1 MRRKNRKL
9 AALALAAAGV
19 AVFVGGFLAGPQEA
33 GSAEWLKPAE
43 HGFVDLLR
51 TPYDASPGHG
61 DSLHA
66 TCAAN
71 GQGVE
76 IGVHPFDGV
85 ARNFQV
91 WELSPPA
98 PMLLDNVTEAVWS
111 KVYPFGY
118 YGISYSG
125 DSSYLLVDEDTQ
137 RALCLGPDGEPQPPV
152 TAPPVPPST
161 PTVPSTVPVPVTEVP
176 PPPVSVPVPDT
187 TIPSPPVVSGPAPS
201 EPGVGV
207 ETSSIQ
213 RQSLPNTG
221 SPTPTLLA
229 LGVGLLAVGASMVRR
244 AGKLTHGEDAQ

>member
-1 MRRKNRKL
+1 MTRRIKRTTVGV
-9 AALALAAAGV
+9 LALGGLLAL
-19 AVFVGGFLAGPQEA
+19 GGFVAGDKA
-33 GSAEWLKPAE
+33 GAGEWLKPAD
-43 HGFVDLLR
+43 HGYVDLLR

-76 IGVHPFDGV
+76 IAVHPFDGV

-137 RALCLGPDGEPQPPV
+137 RALCLGPDGDPQPPT
-152 TAPPVPPST
+152 TAPPVPST
-161 PTVPSTVPVPVTEVP
+161 VPTVPETVPVPVTEVP
-176 PPPVSVPVPDT
+176 PPSVTVPAPDT
-187 TIPSPPVVSGPAPS
+187 TIPSPPPVVSGPAPS
-201 EPGVGV
+201 TPGIEVL
-207 ETSSIQ
+207 EQ
-213 RQSLPNTG
+213 RVTRGELPHTG
-221 SPTPTLLA
+221 SSTPTLVA
-229 LGVGLLAVGASMVRR
+229 LGVGLLVSGASILRR
-244 AGKLTHGEDAQ
+244 VGRLTDENAP

>member
-9 AALALAAAGV
+9 AALALAAAGT
-19 AVFVGGFLAGPQEA
+19 AVFVGGFIAGPDEA
-33 GSAEWLKPAE
+33 GAAEWLKPAE
-43 HGFVDLLR
+43 HGYIDLLR

-137 RALCLGPDGEPQPPV
+137 RALCLGPDGEPQPPT

-161 PTVPSTVPVPVTEVP
+161 PTVPETVPVPVTEVP

-201 EPGVGV
+201 EPGVEVLTQQVTRGQLPTTGV
-207 ETSSIQ
+207 ETWK
-213 RQSLPNTG
+213 LA
-221 SPTPTLLA
+221 A
-229 LGVGLLAVGASMVRR
+229 LGAGLLAVGASMVRR
-244 AGKLTHGEDAQ
+244 AGKLTHGDDAS